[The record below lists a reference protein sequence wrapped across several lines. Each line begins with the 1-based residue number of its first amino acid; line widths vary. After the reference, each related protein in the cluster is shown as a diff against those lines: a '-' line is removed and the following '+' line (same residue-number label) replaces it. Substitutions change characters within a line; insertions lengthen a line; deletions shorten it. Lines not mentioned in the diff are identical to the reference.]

1 MPLLRAGIGPAS
13 SRPSWLGGLV
23 LALIGFSVWTL
34 FSLWPW
40 LTQSAAPF
48 RIREAWDT
56 GLFWRV
62 GVPLM
67 LLAQAAG
74 GALSDGKLLVQPV
87 WMLGGFLA
95 GVVLVHPAGSDPGL
109 LPLAAVLIGLP
120 SYAALLA
127 ATAVGRAVGDVFE

>member
-1 MPLLRAGIGPAS
+1 MPILPASIGPAS
-13 SRPSWLGGLV
+13 SRPCWLPGLV
-23 LALIGFSVWTL
+23 LALVGFSVWTL

-40 LTQSAAPF
+40 LTGSAAPF

-67 LLAQAAG
+67 LVAQAAG
-74 GALSDGKLLVQPV
+74 GALTDGKVLVQPV
-87 WMLGGFLA
+87 WMLGGLLA
-95 GVVLVHPAGSDPGL
+95 GVVLVHPAGSNFGL
-109 LPLAAVLIGLP
+109 LPLTVVLVGLP
-120 SYAALLA
+120 SYVALLA

>member
-1 MPLLRAGIGPAS
+1 MQRLRLSIGPAS
-13 SRPSWLGGLV
+13 RRPSWLPGLV
-23 LALIGFSVWTL
+23 LASVGFSVWTL

-40 LTQSAAPF
+40 LTQSAAPI

-74 GALSDGKLLVQPV
+74 GALTGGNLLAQPI
-87 WMLGGFLA
+87 WMLGGFFA
-95 GVVLVHPAGSDPGL
+95 GLVLVHPAGSDLGL
-109 LPLAAVLIGLP
+109 LPLTVILIGLP

-127 ATAVGRAVGDVFE
+127 ATAVGRAAGDLLE